1 VESLRRPVV
10 TVESESA
17 RTETCLDIGELF
29 QIKFSEID
37 ERVVMDKQFHVH

>member
-1 VESLRRPVV
+1 MV

-29 QIKFSEID
+29 QIKFAEID
-37 ERVVMDKQFHVH
+37 ERVVMDKEFHVHEFK